1 MNVLVDFD
9 NKKAVLV
16 QQEHLAFPTKTEV
29 GYSST
34 DHDLP
39 KQLTTRIP
47 HTYTVITTAVYVAVE
62 VTLDPIRNTYV
73 PLSAGVFIA
82 LIGSLV

>member
-1 MNVLVDFD
+1 MNVLVNLD

-16 QQEHLAFPTKTEV
+16 QQEHLASHTETEV

-39 KQLTTRIP
+39 EQLPALRP
-47 HTYTVITTAVYVAVE
+47 DTYAVTTTAVYVTVE